1 MVKLKIGWVGRGK
14 ECFRGSRTMGSGQVS
29 KKPLQV
35 VKIKCQ
41 TGRDEV
47 W

>member
-35 VKIKCQ
+35 VKIECR